1 MESNIYINGEIGV
14 DYTINDALADYQR
27 VRESEVI
34 NLWISSP
41 GGFLDEGLKI
51 CELFESSK
59 QVIKTHNLGDVAS
72 VAFNIFLI
80 ASRENRFY
88 DPERGSLL
96 IHYPWGE
103 AAGNSAEFKEYTEQ
117 LQAEEN
123 KLVKQLVNKLGI
135 EEAVLRGYM
144 EQERF
149 LTLEEVELLNIAN
162 IVNHEFKA
170 VAKLKKDEM
179 NEKEV
184 KQELSG
190 IKKVLE
196 EVKAYFTKT
205 KALMLQDVNGVE
217 IDMPEIETIDQLT
230 TGVAATIDGAP
241 ANGEYVLDT
250 GEVLVFESGS
260 LIEIKEQSEDEMEQ
274 LKVENENLKKQLEEL
289 TAKAEEKESEIEELK
304 VNATAKVEEVTKK
317 FNEFK
322 AKYSKEFVPDGKIE
336 DDDEKPQVRKPF
348 KN

>member
-179 NEKEV
+179 TEKEV

-196 EVKAYFTKT
+196 EVKAYFTKP

-217 IDMPEIETIDQLT
+217 INMPEIETIEQLS
-230 TGVAATIDGAP
+230 TGVTATIDGAP

-250 GEVLVFESGS
+250 GEVLVFENGS
-260 LIEIKEQSEDEMEQ
+260 LTEIKEGENEIEQ

-289 TAKAEEKESEIEELK
+289 NAKAKEKESEIEELR
-304 VNATAKVEEVTKK
+304 VNARAKVEEVTKK

-322 AKYSKEFVPDGKIE
+322 AKYSKEFVPDGKN
-336 DDDEKPQVRKPF
+336 DDGDGNPKIRKPF
-348 KN
+348 KI

>member
-179 NEKEV
+179 TDKEV

-196 EVKAYFTKT
+196 EVKAYFTKP

-217 IDMPEIETIDQLT
+217 INMPEIETIEQLS
-230 TGVAATIDGAP
+230 TGVTATIDGAP

-250 GEVLVFESGS
+250 GEVLVFENGS
-260 LIEIKEQSEDEMEQ
+260 LTEIKEGENEIEQ
-274 LKVENENLKKQLEEL
+274 LRLENENLKKQLEEL
-289 TAKAEEKESEIEELK
+289 NAKAKEKESEIDELR

-322 AKYSKEFVPDGKIE
+322 AKYSKEFVPDGKI
-336 DDDEKPQVRKPF
+336 DDGDGKPKVRKPF

>member
-1 MESNIYINGEIGV
+1 MESNIYIIGEIGE

-34 NLWISSP
+34 NLWINSP
-41 GGFLDEGLKI
+41 GGILDEGLKI

-59 QVIKTHNLGDVAS
+59 QLIKTHNLGDIAS

-80 ASRENRFY
+80 AKRENRYY
-88 DPERGSLL
+88 DPERGGLL
-96 IHYPWGE
+96 IHYPWGQ
-103 AAGNSAEFKEYTEQ
+103 ATGNSAEFKEYTEQ

-123 KLVKQLVNKLGI
+123 KLVKQLVTKLDVD
-135 EEAVLRGYM
+135 EAVLRGYM

-162 IVNHEFKA
+162 IINHEFKA

-179 NEKEV
+179 TEKEV

-196 EVKAYFTKT
+196 EVKAYFTKP

-217 IDMPEIETIDQLT
+217 INMPEIETIEQLS
-230 TGVAATIDGAP
+230 TGVTATIDGAP

-250 GEVLVFESGS
+250 GEVLVFENGS
-260 LIEIKEQSEDEMEQ
+260 LTEIKEGENEIEQ
-274 LKVENENLKKQLEEL
+274 LRLENENLKKQLEEL
-289 TAKAEEKESEIEELK
+289 NAKAKEKESEIEELR